1 MKTDVINKLNATE
14 WIIIDNHVTTEVKN
28 NEMYRVTVTDCL
40 N

>member
-28 NEMYRVTVTDCL
+28 NEMYTSHSGRL
-40 N
+40 S